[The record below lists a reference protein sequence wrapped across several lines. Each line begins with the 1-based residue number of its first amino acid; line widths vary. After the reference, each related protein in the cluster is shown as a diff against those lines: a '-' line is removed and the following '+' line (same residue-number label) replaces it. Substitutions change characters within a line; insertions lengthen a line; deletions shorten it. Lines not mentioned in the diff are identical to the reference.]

1 MLEQKKVLLQN
12 SKNSRDTLL
21 SMSDRGGDSPLT
33 TQPCCPLDCW
43 MIIKTSRVI
52 LCPHP
57 KIHPQMS
64 LVKYRALVWFILR
77 ISQAERLSVT
87 TYESQKKTPT
97 RSALLNQLSP
107 LLCMWE
113 RSSRWMPLFTFPGV
127 QWKMHDTDEWLW
139 GHFCCSHEYGITA
152 SKDRWL
158 GVHDSGFGSL
168 TPRLTSDKQ
177 LQHEDCALNC
187 GGELIPHFSC
197 WWGWLEWHRRTSF
210 QISG

>member
-1 MLEQKKVLLQN
+1 
-12 SKNSRDTLL
+12 
-21 SMSDRGGDSPLT
+21 
-33 TQPCCPLDCW
+33 
-43 MIIKTSRVI
+43 MIIKTSSVI

-64 LVKYRALVWFILR
+64 LVKHRALVWFILT

-87 TYESQKKTPT
+87 IYESQKKTPT

-139 GHFCCSHEYGITA
+139 DGCEGIFAAHMNIESQSVRTDGRCTWQWLWLAHSTFDIWQTA
-152 SKDRWL
+152 AAWRL
-158 GVHDSGFGSL
+158 QL
-168 TPRLTSDKQ
+168 TVVESWYLTSVF
-177 LQHEDCALNC
+177 
-187 GGELIPHFSC
+187 GGVRVTQKDIVSDLRVSC
-197 WWGWLEWHRRTSF
+197 
-210 QISG
+210 